1 MARNL
6 PAALDYLG
14 SEAEDFNKSQNLYL
28 KPMAVIKITVVL
40 PRMTIPG
47 QSISNWD
54 LMERLKRAIDPIQM
68 DSCKVRESN
77 IDSVIFEAELLSL
90 GIMQKTMK
98 ILDGFSMKV
107 SGFAEPLKVKT
118 KEAKLDFPS
127 RHDWDVWFMKNKINE
142 MKPGERP
149 DTVYLAKIPV
159 KWFCVSFWSFCGTEN
174 LKFLIFCKI
183 QDGYNDLPSERRL
196 RVAMEAFGAVRD
208 VDIPICDPLRA
219 QMNPKISGIQ
229 QKGFGLGQDVF
240 FEAYVQYME
249 YKGFATAM
257 DSLRNRKWA
266 KRIDGR
272 FFQALI
278 KVDFDR
284 SRHLSEAQIAKR
296 SEERRQIETE
306 RLRQEEEELNIK
318 RQEELKEKEEMDE
331 KSRRREDRERK
342 RRERRE
348 QERMAEEE
356 KKRLEKERLE
366 AEERARAN
374 RRLEGVRLLKF
385 LFEKIEAR
393 EERRK
398 KKEED
403 KLKEELSKIKELAEQ
418 PAEQEDALRQ
428 ALLQQREI
436 RMRERLK
443 DKMKASGKEKK
454 DGKKKEK
461 KSKKERRKR
470 SNRHDTPSSSS
481 TSSSDNTSDGSDS
494 STSSSSDSESRRRRY
509 RRKRRSDEGSDS
521 RSHRHRSH
529 HHQEKTRRRGS

>member
-1 MARNL
+1 MAHV
-6 PAALDYLG
+6 LG
-14 SEAEDFNKSQNLYL
+14 SEAEDFNKAQHLYL

-127 RHDWDVWFMKNKINE
+127 RHDWDDWFMKHKMDE

-149 DTVYLAKIPV
+149 DTVYLARIPV
-159 KWFCVSFWSFCGTEN
+159 KWFC
-174 LKFLIFCKI
+174 
-183 QDGYNDLPSERRL
+183 DGYNDLPSERRL
-196 RVAMEAFGAVRD
+196 RVAMEAFGSVRV
-208 VDIPICDPLRA
+208 VDIPICDPLRSR
-219 QMNPKISGIQ
+219 MNSKISGIQ

-240 FEAYVQYME
+240 FEAYVQFME

-272 FFQALI
+272 FFQANV

-284 SRHLSEAQIAKR
+284 SRHLSEVQIAKR
-296 SEERRQIETE
+296 AEERRQIETE

-318 RQEELKEKEEMDE
+318 RQEELKVKQELDDKD
-331 KSRRREDRERK
+331 RRREDRERK
-342 RRERRE
+342 RREKRE
-348 QERMAEEE
+348 LERMAEEE

-366 AEERARAN
+366 AEQRSRAT
-374 RRLEGVRLLKF
+374 RRLQGVRLLKF

-398 KKEED
+398 RKEEE
-403 KLKEELSKIKELAEQ
+403 KLKDELSKIKELEEQ
-418 PAEQEDALRQ
+418 PVEQEDALRQ

-443 DKMKASGKEKK
+443 EKMKASGAEK
-454 DGKKKEK
+454 DKKRDKNK
-461 KSKKERRKR
+461 TSRRR
-470 SNRHDTPSSSS
+470 RTNRHDTSSSS
-481 TSSSDNTSDGSDS
+481 SEDSDS
-494 STSSSSDSESRRRRY
+494 PSDSPHSRRQ
-509 RRKRRSDEGSDS
+509 RKRQSEGDDF
-521 RSHRHRSH
+521 RRH
-529 HHQEKTRRRGS
+529 HHREKSRKRGS

>member
-1 MARNL
+1 MSRST

-14 SEAEDFNKSQNLYL
+14 SEAEDFHKPQHLYL
-28 KPMAVIKITVVL
+28 KPMAIIKITVVL

-68 DSCKVRESN
+68 DSIKVRESN

-107 SGFAEPLKVKT
+107 AGFSEPLKVKA

-127 RHDWDVWFMKNKINE
+127 RHDWDMWFMKNKMDE

-149 DTVYLAKIPV
+149 DTVYLARIPV
-159 KWFCVSFWSFCGTEN
+159 KWFTDKNSQE
-174 LKFLIFCKI
+174 
-183 QDGYNDLPSERRL
+183 QPSERRV
-196 RVAMEAFGAVRD
+196 RVAMEAFGAVRA
-208 VDIPICDPLRA
+208 VDIPCCDPLRA
-219 QMNPKISGIQ
+219 QMNSKISGIQ

-257 DSLRNRKWA
+257 DALRNRKWA

-272 FFQALI
+272 FFQAMI

-284 SRHLSEAQIAKR
+284 TRHLSESIIAKR
-296 SEERRQIETE
+296 AEERRRIENE
-306 RLRQEEEELNIK
+306 RLRKEEEELNERRK
-318 RQEELKEKEEMDE
+318 EELRIRKEEEE
-331 KSRRREDRERK
+331 KDRRREDRERK
-342 RRERRE
+342 RREKRE
-348 QERMAEEE
+348 QERIVEEQ
-356 KKRLEKERLE
+356 KKRIELEKQ
-366 AEERARAN
+366 EEQHRAQVC

-385 LFEKIEAR
+385 LFEKIEQR
-393 EERRK
+393 EERK
-398 KKEED
+398 KRKEEE
-403 KLKEELSKIKELAEQ
+403 KLKEELLKIKSLENEPMQ
-418 PAEQEDALRQ
+418 KEDALRQ

-443 DKMKASGKEKK
+443 EKMKENKEKA
-454 DGKKKEK
+454 KEK
-461 KSKKERRKR
+461 GKSKEEKRHRRKK
-470 SNRHDTPSSSS
+470 RHDTSSSS
-481 TSSSDNTSDGSDS
+481 SSS
-494 STSSSSDSESRRRRY
+494 SSSSDSDSSSSSDSSHHHR
-509 RRKRRSDEGSDS
+509 RRKRRSKES
-521 RSHRHRSH
+521 RRRATSPESSKRRHHRH
-529 HHQEKTRRRGS
+529 EKKKNKKR

>member
-1 MARNL
+1 MARSG

-14 SEAEDFNKSQNLYL
+14 SEAEDFNKAQHLYL

-90 GIMQKTMK
+90 GIMQKTMN

-127 RHDWDVWFMKNKINE
+127 RHDWDVWFMKNKIDE
-142 MKPGERP
+142 TKPGERP

-159 KWFCVSFWSFCGTEN
+159 KWFC
-174 LKFLIFCKI
+174 
-183 QDGYNDLPSERRL
+183 DGYNDLPSERRL
-196 RVAMEAFGAVRD
+196 RVAMEQFGAVRA

-219 QMNPKISGIQ
+219 QMSQKVSGIQ

-296 SEERRQIETE
+296 ADERRQIETD
-306 RLRQEEEELNIK
+306 RLRQEEEELNVK
-318 RQEELKEKEEMDE
+318 RQEELKIKEEENE
-331 KSRRREDRERK
+331 KNRRREDRERK
-342 RRERRE
+342 RREKRE
-348 QERMAEEE
+348 LERMAEEE

-366 AEERARAN
+366 MEHRSAAN

-398 KKEED
+398 RKEEE
-403 KLKEELSKIKELAEQ
+403 KLADELSKIKELVEQ
-418 PAEQEDALRQ
+418 PVEQEDALRQ

-443 DKMKASGKEKK
+443 EKMKAESVKKEKR
-454 DGKKKEK
+454 KKKEEK
-461 KSKKERRKR
+461 RKERKRK
-470 SNRHDTPSSSS
+470 SNRHDTSSSSSSSSSSGDSDSESSS
-481 TSSSDNTSDGSDS
+481 TSSK
-494 STSSSSDSESRRRRY
+494 STDSESRRRY
-509 RRKRRSDEGSDS
+509 RRKRRSSGERRHHDHRDE
-521 RSHRHRSH
+521 RRH
-529 HHQEKTRRRGS
+529 QKTRRRGS

>member
-1 MARNL
+1 MARNQ

-14 SEAEDFNKSQNLYL
+14 SEAEDFNKAQHLYL
-28 KPMAVIKITVVL
+28 KPMAIIKITVVL

-159 KWFCVSFWSFCGTEN
+159 KWFC
-174 LKFLIFCKI
+174 
-183 QDGYNDLPSERRL
+183 DGYNDLPSERRL

-219 QMNPKISGIQ
+219 QMNSKISGIQ

-296 SEERRQIETE
+296 AEERRQIETE

-318 RQEELKEKEEMDE
+318 RQEELKEKEENDE

-342 RRERRE
+342 RREKRE

-356 KKRLEKERLE
+356 KKRLEKERVE
-366 AEERARAN
+366 AEERAHAN

-398 KKEED
+398 MKEED
-403 KLKEELSKIKELAEQ
+403 KLKEELSKIKDLAEQ

-443 DKMKASGKEKK
+443 EKMKASGKEKK
-454 DGKKKEK
+454 DGKKKDKKEK
-461 KSKKERRKR
+461 KSKKDRKKR

-481 TSSSDNTSDGSDS
+481 SSSSDESSSDSES
-494 STSSSSDSESRRRRY
+494 STSSSSDSDSRRRRY

>member
-1 MARNL
+1 MSRNQ

-14 SEAEDFNKSQNLYL
+14 SEAEDFNKAQHLYL
-28 KPMAVIKITVVL
+28 KPMAIIKITVTL
-40 PRMTIPG
+40 PKMTIPG

-77 IDSVIFEAELLSL
+77 RDSVIFEAELLSL

-98 ILDGFSMKV
+98 ILDGYSMKV
-107 SGFAEPLKVKT
+107 PGFAEALKVAT

-127 RHDWDVWFMKNKINE
+127 RHDWDVWFMKNKMNE

-159 KWFCVSFWSFCGTEN
+159 KWFC
-174 LKFLIFCKI
+174 
-183 QDGYNDLPSERRL
+183 DGSTDLPSERRL
-196 RVAMEAFGAVRD
+196 RVAMEAFGAVRQ
-208 VDIPICDPLRA
+208 VDIPICDPLRT
-219 QMNPKISGIQ
+219 QMNPKLSGIQ

-284 SRHLSEAQIAKR
+284 SRHLSEVQIAKR
-296 SEERRQIETE
+296 QEERRSIEME
-306 RLRQEEEELNIK
+306 KLRQEEEERNIK
-318 RQEELKEKEEMDE
+318 RQEEMKIKEEEDE
-331 KSRRREDRERK
+331 KNRRREDRERK
-342 RRERRE
+342 RREKRE
-348 QERMAEEE
+348 LERMAEEE
-356 KKRLEKERLE
+356 KKRLELERLE
-366 AEERARAN
+366 LEQQARAT
-374 RRLEGVRLLKF
+374 RRVESVRLLKF

-398 KKEED
+398 RKEEE
-403 KLKEELSKIKELAEQ
+403 KLKEELSKIQDLAEQ
-418 PAEQEDALRQ
+418 PAEQEDVLRQ

-443 DKMKASGKEKK
+443 EKMKEKASEGK
-454 DGKKKEK
+454 GKKEK
-461 KSKKERRKR
+461 SKKSSSKKRDKKRRT
-470 SNRHDTPSSSS
+470 NRHDTPSSS
-481 TSSSDNTSDGSDS
+481 DSDS
-494 STSSSSDSESRRRRY
+494 SSSSSSSSSSDDSRRRRY
-509 RRKRRSDEGSDS
+509 NRKRRSTGGDDDGH
-521 RSHRHRSH
+521 RRHHHSHHRS
-529 HHQEKTRRRGS
+529 EKTRRRES

>member
-1 MARNL
+1 MARSG

-14 SEAEDFNKSQNLYL
+14 SEAEDFNKAQHLYL

-90 GIMQKTMK
+90 GIMQKTMN

-127 RHDWDVWFMKNKINE
+127 RHDWDVWFMKNKIDE
-142 MKPGERP
+142 TKPGERP

-159 KWFCVSFWSFCGTEN
+159 KWFC
-174 LKFLIFCKI
+174 
-183 QDGYNDLPSERRL
+183 DGYNDLPSERRL
-196 RVAMEAFGAVRD
+196 RVAMEQFGAVRA

-219 QMNPKISGIQ
+219 QMSSKVSGIQ

-296 SEERRQIETE
+296 ADERRQMETD
-306 RLRQEEEELNIK
+306 RLRQEEEELNVK
-318 RQEELKEKEEMDE
+318 RQEELKIKEEENE
-331 KSRRREDRERK
+331 KNRRREDRSGSEG
-342 RRERRE
+342 RREL
-348 QERMAEEE
+348 ERMAEEE

-366 AEERARAN
+366 MEHRAAAN

-398 KKEED
+398 RKDEE
-403 KLKEELSKIKELAEQ
+403 KLADELSKIKELVKQ
-418 PAEQEDALRQ
+418 PVEQEDALRQ

-443 DKMKASGKEKK
+443 EKMKAESV
-454 DGKKKEK
+454 KKEK
-461 KSKKERRKR
+461 KKRKEEKRKERKRK
-470 SNRHDTPSSSS
+470 SNRHDTSSSSSSSGDSDSESSS
-481 TSSSDNTSDGSDS
+481 TSLK
-494 STSSSSDSESRRRRY
+494 STDSESSERRRRY
-509 RRKRRSDEGSDS
+509 RRKRRSSGE
-521 RSHRHRSH
+521 RRHRSS
-529 HHQEKTRRRGS
+529 HHQKTRRRGS